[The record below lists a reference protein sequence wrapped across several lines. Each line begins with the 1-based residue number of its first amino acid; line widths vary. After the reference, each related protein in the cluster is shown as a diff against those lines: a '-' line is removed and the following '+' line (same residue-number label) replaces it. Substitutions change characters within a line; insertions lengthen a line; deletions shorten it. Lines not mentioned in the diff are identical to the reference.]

1 MGTMRTYAR
10 HRALLAMLAS
20 GGLLAGLLS
29 SCNLNQITTTQTV
42 TLNTRD
48 VIAFL
53 LRSALLTPI
62 ETAVNNG
69 INNLLDKLDDN
80 NDEG

>member
-1 MGTMRTYAR
+1 MGNKRFVLR
-10 HRALLAMLAS
+10 HRNLVALLAS
-20 GGLLAGLLS
+20 GGVLAGLLS
-29 SCNLNQITTTQTV
+29 NCNLNEITTTQTV

-69 INNLLDKLDDN
+69 INNLLDKLDGD
-80 NDEG
+80 DED

>member
-1 MGTMRTYAR
+1 MRGLRTLAR
-10 HRALLAMLAS
+10 HRRLMALLAS

-29 SCNLNQITTTQTV
+29 SCNLSQITTTQTV

-69 INNLLDKLDDN
+69 INNLLDKLDD
-80 NDEG
+80 DEG